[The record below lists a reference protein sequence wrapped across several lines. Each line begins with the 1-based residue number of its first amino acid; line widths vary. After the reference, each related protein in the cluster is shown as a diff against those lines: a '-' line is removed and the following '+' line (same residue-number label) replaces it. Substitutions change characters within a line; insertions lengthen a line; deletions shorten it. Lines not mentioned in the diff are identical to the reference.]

1 MNLNKLP
8 FELVEH
14 TFNYLYGI
22 CDHCF
27 DVVFAEDLQKNVVIN
42 KYRHVFDDNYYLP
55 KESVYFKMI
64 CNKCLKK
71 YFIDSNKFIYALL
84 NHDKCENNQKCFCKL
99 HYV

>member
-27 DVVFAEDLQKNVVIN
+27 DVVFAEDLQKNVE
-42 KYRHVFDDNYYLP
+42 FDVQEMTDKHILKIDAIFQV
-55 KESVYFKMI
+55 KEKEIMTV
-64 CNKCLKK
+64 
-71 YFIDSNKFIYALL
+71 
-84 NHDKCENNQKCFCKL
+84 
-99 HYV
+99 

>member
-42 KYRHVFDDNYYLP
+42 V
-55 KESVYFKMI
+55 
-64 CNKCLKK
+64 
-71 YFIDSNKFIYALL
+71 
-84 NHDKCENNQKCFCKL
+84 
-99 HYV
+99 

>member
-27 DVVFAEDLQKNVVIN
+27 DVVFAEDLQKNVLLILIN
-42 KYRHVFDDNYYLP
+42 LYMLY
-55 KESVYFKMI
+55 
-64 CNKCLKK
+64 
-71 YFIDSNKFIYALL
+71 
-84 NHDKCENNQKCFCKL
+84 
-99 HYV
+99 